1 MYVCL
6 GGDEVSAAYPAA
18 AVESDPDSEQSR
30 TGVADTNEAEPG
42 QRFSTCWFMGR
53 SVHSL

>member
-18 AVESDPDSEQSR
+18 AVESDPDSEQIR
-30 TGVADTNEAEPG
+30 AGVAHTNEAEPG
-42 QRFSTCWFMGR
+42 QRFSTWWFMGR